1 MIAVVAILSLWAI
14 DNSEYVQTV
23 ADQLE
28 EGYQWKSIEC
38 RHVDES
44 LPAITIDSPTGKR
57 FVCHKLMK
65 W

>member
-1 MIAVVAILSLWAI
+1 MIAVLILSLWAV
-14 DNSEYVQTV
+14 DNSEYVKTV
-23 ADQLE
+23 ANQIE
-28 EGYQWKSIEC
+28 EGYKWTSIEC
-38 RHVDES
+38 REANES